1 MEKYIPIKPQNFKRS
16 YNLPVTYLKMFRER
30 FGSTL
35 NNIKEE
41 DFIVWCDE
49 NDITLYKFITNTL
62 EVKIKDY

>member
-1 MEKYIPIKPQNFKRS
+1 MEKYIPIKPQNFKRN
-16 YNLPVTYLKMFRER
+16 YNLPVTYLKQFRER

-35 NNIKEE
+35 NNINEE